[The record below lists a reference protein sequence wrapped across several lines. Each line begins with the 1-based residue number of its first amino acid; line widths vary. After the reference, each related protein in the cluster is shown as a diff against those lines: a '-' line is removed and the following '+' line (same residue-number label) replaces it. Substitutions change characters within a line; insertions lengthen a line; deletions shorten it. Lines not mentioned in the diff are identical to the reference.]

1 MGQIIMEVTI
11 PQSTLSYGNPLQ
23 FTKIGKLTY
32 PARVWINRD
41 SSNCKLSYIHG
52 IGALGILTKEEL
64 KQVVNRCLQDCKG
77 AVYIN
82 STNKQ
87 VISYLKE
94 LYPTYSYTEVP
105 IGYNTGFQ
113 YHILIKNTVKVN
125 DNCRNPTAPVAAAP
139 QIPASAISHNYVRTK
154 LTELLKKKRR
164 KTDIVEEF
172 IKML

>member
-1 MGQIIMEVTI
+1 MGQIIMEVIYPPQAPSPGI
-11 PQSTLSYGNPLQ
+11 PIQ
-23 FTKIGKLTY
+23 FKNIGRITY
-32 PARVWINRD
+32 PVTVWISGDN
-41 SSNCKLSYIHG
+41 SNCKLSYIHG
-52 IGALGILTKEEL
+52 IGSLNLLTKEEL

-105 IGYNTGFQ
+105 IGYGTGFQ

-125 DNCRNPTAPVAAAP
+125 DNCRNPTAPVTTAP